1 MYKRQIKGTT
11 PWVLYDYASMRR
23 MSSLQKGY
31 NLKGIISADREHR
44 KLAYQVVKEAY
55 GRRAEQEEKEQKE
68 R

>member
-1 MYKRQIKGTT
+1 M
-11 PWVLYDYASMRR
+11 LYDYASMRR
-23 MSSLQKGY
+23 MSSFQKGY